1 MAVPGSRVQA
11 PRKMFLCSRG
21 ETVCGLGSLA
31 GVTGW
36 EEREIDL
43 PGEMGAHMAEVDEGK
58 TICAAA
64 WVGESG
70 RKGIAHTDRRSACGQ
85 PRNQPVKQASSA
97 EAMDEKRTMGEA

>member
-1 MAVPGSRVQA
+1 MAVPGSRVHA

-70 RKGIAHTDRRSACGQ
+70 RKG
-85 PRNQPVKQASSA
+85 
-97 EAMDEKRTMGEA
+97 